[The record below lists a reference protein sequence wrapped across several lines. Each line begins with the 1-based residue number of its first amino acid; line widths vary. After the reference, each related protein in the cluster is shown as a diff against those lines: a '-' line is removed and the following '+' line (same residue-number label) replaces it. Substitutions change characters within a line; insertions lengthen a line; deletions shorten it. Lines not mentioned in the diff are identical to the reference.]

1 MMEMKEVDKELV
13 DELYNRILGMEMQNA
28 ARKSKSDPIMVQEIK
43 KLIEEK
49 VQCFYRV

>member
-1 MMEMKEVDKELV
+1 MEFKEVDKELLN
-13 DELYNRILGMEMQNA
+13 DIYNRILGMEMQNA
-28 ARKSKSDPIMVQEIK
+28 ARKSKSDVQMVQEIK